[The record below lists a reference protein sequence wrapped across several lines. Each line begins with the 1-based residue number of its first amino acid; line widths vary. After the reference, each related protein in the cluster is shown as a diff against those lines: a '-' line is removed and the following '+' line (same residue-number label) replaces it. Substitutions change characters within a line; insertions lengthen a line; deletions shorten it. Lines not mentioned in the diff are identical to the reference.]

1 MSFLILGLRDNDPAN
16 QKDLLSL
23 PIMEKPIVLNA
34 HRNKIIR
41 VARSDIGYT
50 TIDMDGVVKYWSLRW
65 ELLRTEKSAPS
76 NNKN

>member
-1 MSFLILGLRDNDPAN
+1 
-16 QKDLLSL
+16 
-23 PIMEKPIVLNA
+23 MEKPIVLNA